1 MHVPWQVKL
10 LSTPDAKGCVHAA
23 LHSGPFQTCGAA
35 VSSLC
40 SPDS

>member
-23 LHSGPFQTCGAA
+23 LHCGPFQARGAA